1 MQKNTLYIQ
10 RAAVGI
16 SHDILPFDSYL
27 KAEERQS
34 TKRGG
39 KGKSVRPKHILRPVS
54 RLFLIIFT
62 CSILKYMQE
71 LF

>member
-54 RLFLIIFT
+54 RLF
-62 CSILKYMQE
+62 
-71 LF
+71 